1 MKKKVVIALLAA
13 ATLAIVLMP
22 SQKAEAQVTYG
33 SYCCDSAGMRRCV
46 LVQPAPVNSG
56 CFCPGQGT
64 GLVCL

>member
-1 MKKKVVIALLAA
+1 MKKKIIATVLALVAVAVVLA
-13 ATLAIVLMP
+13 P

-33 SYCCDSAGMRRCV
+33 SYCCDGYGNRRCV

-56 CFCPGQGT
+56 CFCAGQGT